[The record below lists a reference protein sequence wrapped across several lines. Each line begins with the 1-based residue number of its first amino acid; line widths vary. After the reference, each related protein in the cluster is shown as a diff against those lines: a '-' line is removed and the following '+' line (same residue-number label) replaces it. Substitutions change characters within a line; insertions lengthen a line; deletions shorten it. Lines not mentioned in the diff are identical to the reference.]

1 LRFFDA
7 KAGLAEEVGLGA
19 REEEEEEASVFVGF
33 ERGRKKEV
41 ECFVVGGFFFIEGID
56 ASHRA

>member
-1 LRFFDA
+1 
-7 KAGLAEEVGLGA
+7 LAEEVGLGA